1 METPVAEVMLCLIGA
16 FLVGKY
22 LGWEQEPDE
31 YYDLSKYDDDDGC
44 K

>member
-1 METPVAEVMLCLIGA
+1 METSIAEVMVCFIGA

-22 LGWEQEPDE
+22 LGWEPEPE
-31 YYDLSKYDDDDGC
+31 YYDLSKYDDDDDMC